1 MHRICI
7 DWCEVSENYTTLIYC
22 LRGALPLTSNCSK
35 LYNIH
40 GLRIGLCKFCACCI
54 TCICWYNW
62 WNSDDASWNL
72 KQNQHYLDLRHIS
85 GTATKFCKI
94 VNLRRS
100 TRFWRIRFWF
110 VGSGKC
116 RHLFILDGKMLKAA
130 LIMCEMRRQGLKNL
144 WHFSVPKCSIRYSI
158 TIKKQSTLFHIFEK
172 VQLKFMNLRGFT
184 RFLWNRFI
192 LWVWK

>member
-1 MHRICI
+1 MHRIYI
-7 DWCEVSENYTTLIYC
+7 DWCDVSENYTTLIYC

-110 VGSGKC
+110 VGSGNFCLEKFPTKYSKYVKKTM
-116 RHLFILDGKMLKAA
+116 RMWSWYSYTYKTSGTHNIF
-130 LIMCEMRRQGLKNL
+130 LIGTA
-144 WHFSVPKCSIRYSI
+144 SS
-158 TIKKQSTLFHIFEK
+158 
-172 VQLKFMNLRGFT
+172 
-184 RFLWNRFI
+184 
-192 LWVWK
+192 